1 MRLGAKGS
9 SRSLGQHASDNAGA
23 WTGGCMALEAS
34 YASSYGH
41 VSCSIAS
48 IGPSWHTC
56 TCCALH
62 QCQPFGGMQDGVEL
76 GAALRDATVTAGV
89 SWPDMPAAA
98 IESALRD
105 FERRRSRAAPAHSQ
119 GPRQHPRLQGPYI
132 LPGGPLLIQTMC
144 WQRVICRDDVYAGR
158 RFSMVGSRSAQLSS
172 GGDGIH
178 AGCAGCMA
186 AGLHVQALRL

>member
-1 MRLGAKGS
+1 MG
-9 SRSLGQHASDNAGA
+9 SLGRRLVEAGETWGKGVITLIGDSTHPTTPA
-23 WTGGCMALEAS
+23 LGQGGCMALEAS

-105 FERRRSRAAPAHSQ
+105 FERRRSTRCAPLIAKARGNIRAFRAPTSF
-119 GPRQHPRLQGPYI
+119 L
-132 LPGGPLLIQTMC
+132 
-144 WQRVICRDDVYAGR
+144 
-158 RFSMVGSRSAQLSS
+158 VGL
-172 GGDGIH
+172 
-178 AGCAGCMA
+178 C
-186 AGLHVQALRL
+186 